1 MSLPEAVRP
10 GHLVRFWP
18 AASRSIL
25 VARRAEPWMAALAL
39 FGVAFV
45 GYLAIGA
52 LIVFGTGS
60 VPIDTWARVGN
71 ASYALYSRDPH
82 LGAIGFVLPPV
93 PTLAILPILPFKALW
108 PPLVTSAF
116 AATITSAAFMAG
128 GVVLVRR
135 ILRDVAVPI
144 WLAWPLVALFALHPM
159 IVYYGA
165 NGLTEAPFVFC
176 LLWATSSC
184 LRWLDRGA
192 LADLVRLALGL
203 AIGYLTRYEF
213 IAAAPLAVGLV
224 AIVTYLRTPGAT
236 GARRTAA
243 AADAVIVG
251 LPFVLAFVGWALVS
265 WMLVG
270 SPFAQF
276 TSIYGNSS
284 QVQLL
289 HETLIEQT
297 GQGTSAAFGYVAAQ
311 VLGLAP
317 FLPIVGLFA
326 LLRAALRL
334 DHRVLAPIAIIGAP
348 LGFSVV
354 AFLAGSTVGF
364 LRYEIGAIPLLIVLA
379 AVLLAGRMPTQRIT
393 VGTSLVAAKARFRA
407 RLGAARQAAAHS
419 ALSISSSAAAE
430 RLQARLAAARQAAL
444 HRAVDAA
451 GGASS
456 SAASERLR
464 TRLRDLRQAAARL
477 GSRIP
482 VGAQVIRSRVHLPPV
497 RGVRA
502 ATLGVLVVI
511 GIALSLPTGLATMR
525 HPLLAREEADALRST
540 LGNSPPSMDA
550 SYVLATH
557 ASASRVA
564 ADIDALNLSAGAV
577 LLDVASGNPIV
588 LQSAH
593 PDWFV
598 ITPDRDFERVLADP
612 VTFGVRYLLVTN
624 NPLDAVNRTY
634 PSLYGTGAGFA
645 TLVAKY
651 DEPGSANWRLYRVDQ
666 TH

>member
-25 VARRAEPWMAALAL
+25 VARRADPWVAALAL

-128 GVVLVRR
+128 GVVLIRR
-135 ILRDVAVPI
+135 ILRDMAVPI

-213 IAAAPLAVGLV
+213 VAAAPLAVGLV
-224 AIVTYLRTPGAT
+224 AIVTYVRTPGAT

-297 GQGTSAAFGYVAAQ
+297 GQGTSAAFGYVAA
-311 VLGLAP
+311 
-317 FLPIVGLFA
+317 
-326 LLRAALRL
+326 
-334 DHRVLAPIAIIGAP
+334 
-348 LGFSVV
+348 
-354 AFLAGSTVGF
+354 
-364 LRYEIGAIPLLIVLA
+364 
-379 AVLLAGRMPTQRIT
+379 
-393 VGTSLVAAKARFRA
+393 
-407 RLGAARQAAAHS
+407 
-419 ALSISSSAAAE
+419 
-430 RLQARLAAARQAAL
+430 
-444 HRAVDAA
+444 
-451 GGASS
+451 
-456 SAASERLR
+456 
-464 TRLRDLRQAAARL
+464 
-477 GSRIP
+477 
-482 VGAQVIRSRVHLPPV
+482 
-497 RGVRA
+497 
-502 ATLGVLVVI
+502 
-511 GIALSLPTGLATMR
+511 
-525 HPLLAREEADALRST
+525 
-540 LGNSPPSMDA
+540 
-550 SYVLATH
+550 
-557 ASASRVA
+557 
-564 ADIDALNLSAGAV
+564 
-577 LLDVASGNPIV
+577 
-588 LQSAH
+588 
-593 PDWFV
+593 
-598 ITPDRDFERVLADP
+598 
-612 VTFGVRYLLVTN
+612 
-624 NPLDAVNRTY
+624 
-634 PSLYGTGAGFA
+634 
-645 TLVAKY
+645 
-651 DEPGSANWRLYRVDQ
+651 
-666 TH
+666 

>member
-25 VARRAEPWMAALAL
+25 VARRADPWVAALAL

-135 ILRDVAVPI
+135 ILRDMAVPI

-213 IAAAPLAVGLV
+213 VAAAPLAVGLV
-224 AIVTYLRTPGAT
+224 AIVTYVRTPGAT

-317 FLPIVGLFA
+317 LLPIVGLLA

-334 DHRVLAPIAIIGAP
+334 DQRVLAPIAIIGAP

-379 AVLLAGRMPTQRIT
+379 GVLLAGRMPTQRIT
-393 VGTSLVAAKARFRA
+393 VGTSLVAATARFRA
-407 RLGAARQAAAHS
+407 RLGAARQAAAHG
-419 ALSISSSAAAE
+419 ALRISSSAPAE
-430 RLQARLAAARQAAL
+430 RLRARPAAARQAAL
-444 HRAVDAA
+444 QRALMV
-451 GGASS
+451 SS
-456 SAASERLR
+456 SGASERLR
-464 TRLRDLRQAAARL
+464 ARLRDVRHVAARL

-482 VGAQVIRSRVHLPPV
+482 VGAVVIRSRVHLPPV
-497 RGVRA
+497 RGARA
-502 ATLGVLVVI
+502 ATLGVLAVI

-540 LGNSPPSMDA
+540 LGNDPPSMDA

-557 ASASRVA
+557 ASASRIA
-564 ADIDALNLSAGAV
+564 ADVDALNLSAGSV

-612 VTFGVRYLLVTN
+612 VTFGVRYVLVTN

-634 PSLYGTGAGFA
+634 PGLYGTGAGFA